1 MFPFRGHGEEG
12 IEGDHSIYFRYG
24 DIEFGSD
31 DALHLFGQVAV
42 QVLRFVQNIDY
53 LARVDSVLLS
63 NRSDLFCHI
72 AG

>member
-42 QVLRFVQNIDY
+42 QVLRFVQNID
-53 LARVDSVLLS
+53 
-63 NRSDLFCHI
+63 
-72 AG
+72 